1 MNTYTFTKNLE
12 TFNTEAYTYAQ
23 ALEDLITHISSRDE
37 ADLALWIY
45 RGE

>member
-1 MNTYTFTKNLE
+1 MNTYTFTKNAE
-12 TFNTEAYTYAQ
+12 IFTTECENYSQ
-23 ALEDLITHISSRDE
+23 ALENLILHISSRDE

>member
-1 MNTYTFTKNLE
+1 MKIYTFTKNAE
-12 TFNTEAYTYAQ
+12 TFTTEAYTYGQ